1 MKAVPKNNFVPGDV
15 TYEDCAKSVKRSLSG
30 YRQNR
35 IATFGDSII
44 CRILVRDFNKELD
57 TGHAK
62 IRTFPGANSKKFS
75 YYVTVVILHIVF
87 NNRVVNSCVKEGNSK
102 ND

>member
-30 YRQNR
+30 HRQNR
-35 IATFGDSII
+35 IVTFGDSII
-44 CRILVRDFNKELD
+44 RRILVMDFNKELD

-62 IRTFPGANSKKFS
+62 IRTFPSGNSEKMP

-87 NNRVVNSCVKEGNSK
+87 NNRVFNSCVKEGNSK